1 MISSITLSN
10 LVLLLVIN
18 LLVLKLVQYTRV
30 RYILTELKNQMR
42 NCIVLIT
49 DNNQSD
55 LQKEKK
61 AILIGINLFKSI
73 IQLILVLSIF
83 GVCLIL
89 IYKWYPDFFSFL
101 FTLSSLTI
109 SASFIWLY
117 FFIRS
122 KFDVPKL

>member
-1 MISSITLSN
+1 MLLN
-10 LVLLLVIN
+10 LVLLLIIN
-18 LLVLKLVQYTRV
+18 LLALKLVQYTRV
-30 RYILTELKNQMR
+30 RNISIEVKNQLR
-42 NCIVLIT
+42 NCFVLLT

-55 LQKEKK
+55 EQKEER

-83 GVCLIL
+83 GVCLIS
-89 IYKWYPDFFSFL
+89 IYKWYPDFFSFI
-101 FTLSSLTI
+101 FTFSSLTI
-109 SASFIWLY
+109 SAAFIGIY

>member
-1 MISSITLSN
+1 MLLN

-18 LLVLKLVQYTRV
+18 LLALKLVQYTRV
-30 RYILTELKNQMR
+30 RNISIELKNQLR
-42 NCIVLIT
+42 NCFVLLT

-55 LQKEKK
+55 EQKEKR

-83 GVCLIL
+83 GVCLFS
-89 IYKWYPDFFSFL
+89 IYKWHPDFFSFI
-101 FTLSSLTI
+101 FTFSSLTI
-109 SASFIWLY
+109 SVAFIGIY

>member
-1 MISSITLSN
+1 MLLN
-10 LVLLLVIN
+10 LVLLLVVN
-18 LLVLKLVQYTRV
+18 LLALKLVQYTR
-30 RYILTELKNQMR
+30 LKNTTMELKNQLR
-42 NCIVLIT
+42 NCFVLLT

-55 LQKEKK
+55 EQKEKR

-83 GVCLIL
+83 GVCLIS

-101 FTLSSLTI
+101 LTFSSLTI
-109 SASFIWLY
+109 SAAFMGLY